1 MKTNKL
7 YFVGI
12 LVFLFSV
19 SCSKSVPPD
28 LPHASSIDSNEKA
41 LDGNGYQIL
50 DGIMCFDN
58 SEAFRNLLKE
68 LASLPSNERVL
79 WEKSHNFRSLWT
91 ASDEAM
97 DVVSTAKSIEEAE
110 EMLKNYDDFI
120 LFENIDGEKYLN
132 NRVKSK
138 AFSCIS
144 NENGVYI
151 IGDRVYKVIDEYLI
165 GCSTDRIGEVEK
177 IDYQNLST
185 VLESNIF
192 EIQKY
197 VKKTSLKT
205 GCGTGDDD
213 EKFDIDDGN
222 LKVTYEMR
230 IVSYYHSLLGYQ
242 YADIEQSTINWKRTI
257 FWFKNKA
264 NICHSGEFTINY
276 THNGNNGSASTNCG
290 DCAYDEKELT
300 VLYYCVTVQGYA
312 QDWVCYFDSYD
323 CWGNSNEVNSG
334 GHVELIC
341 PL

>member
-1 MKTNKL
+1 MKKNKL

-12 LVFLFSV
+12 LVFLLSV
-19 SCSKSVPPD
+19 SCSKSVQPD
-28 LPHASSIDSNEKA
+28 LPHASSIDCNENA

-58 SEAFRNLLKE
+58 SEAYRNLQKE

-97 DVVSTAKSIEEAE
+97 DVISTAVSIEEAE
-110 EMLKNYDDFI
+110 EMLKKYDDLI
-120 LFENIDGEKYLN
+120 LFENINGEKYLN

-138 AFSCIS
+138 AFSCVS
-144 NENGVYI
+144 NENGIYI
-151 IGDRVYKVIDEYLI
+151 IGDRVFKVIDEYLI
-165 GCSTDRIGEVEK
+165 GCSTDQICEVEK
-177 IDYQNLST
+177 IVYYNLST
-185 VLESNIF
+185 ALDSDVF
-192 EIQKY
+192 EVQKY
-197 VKKTSLKT
+197 VGETSFKT
-205 GCGTGDDD
+205 GCGTADDD
-213 EKFDIDDGN
+213 EKFDIDNGN
-222 LKVTYEMR
+222 LKVTYEIR
-230 IVSYYHSLLGYQ
+230 IVSYYNSLLGYQ

-264 NICHSGEFTINY
+264 NLAQNGDFTINY
-276 THNGNNGSASTNCG
+276 THNGSNGSDSITQAG
-290 DCAYDEKELT
+290 DNIYNEKELT

-334 GHVELIC
+334 ALVDLEC
-341 PL
+341 N